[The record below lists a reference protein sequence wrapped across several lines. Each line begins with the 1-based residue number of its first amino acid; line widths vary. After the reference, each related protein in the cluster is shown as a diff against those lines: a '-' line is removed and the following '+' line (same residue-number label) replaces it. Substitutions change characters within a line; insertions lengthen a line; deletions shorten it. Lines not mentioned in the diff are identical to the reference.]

1 MILKVYRIIFFIFI
15 LFNASLLQATVEP
28 LKVVLHINDAHKI
41 GHLGNSVK
49 NIRKELGDNVVI
61 KVVINGKAV
70 TRLLKSNKVNAKV
83 IQSVLKQNVPIG
95 LCHNAVANNRVEK
108 RFLIEG
114 MDVLETDGNVTVI
127 NYQQQG
133 YIYIKM

>member
-1 MILKVYRIIFFIFI
+1 MLL
-15 LFNASLLQATVEP
+15 LFNALSLQASIEP
-28 LKVVLHINDAHKI
+28 LKIVLHINDAHKI

-49 NIRKELGDNVVI
+49 NIRKELGDDVFI

-70 TRLLKSNKVNAKV
+70 TRLLKSNETSAKI
-83 IQSVLKQNVPIG
+83 IQSVLKQNVPVG
-95 LCHNAVANNRVEK
+95 LCHNAVTNNRVDK
-108 RFLIEG
+108 RLLIEG
-114 MDVLETDGNVTVI
+114 MDILETDGNVTVI